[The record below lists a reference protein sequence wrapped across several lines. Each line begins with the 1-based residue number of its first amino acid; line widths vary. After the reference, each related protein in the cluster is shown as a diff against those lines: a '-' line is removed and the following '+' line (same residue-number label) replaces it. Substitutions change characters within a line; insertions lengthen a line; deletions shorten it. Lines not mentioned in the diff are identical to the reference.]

1 MRNGTGGVKSRE
13 TARLRQRARTT
24 DRLVAGVITGG
35 GATVLVATLLLV
47 LFLVIETLPLLR
59 SAQATAEP
67 VVPQGVPM
75 TATEDEYRERVTV
88 VGADAMLH
96 LVGRGGEV
104 ELVPLPGAE
113 APLQQALFSADGH
126 LLAVVDAGGALRTFS
141 WRQRVIWEGE
151 RRLLEPRL
159 RGTGAAALAAAGRV
173 LAVAGEGNVARVL
186 LGSGQGAMVVHLSE
200 NDVTITNLAT
210 PGPVLTGAL
219 TASGDQAWVA
229 TAAVLQWYPGLG
241 GAPAFQEPVATAP
254 LPSPPTAA
262 AVLLGDVTFL
272 LGSESGVVEAW
283 QALSA
288 QGGGWRLDRAGE
300 FRGAGRVLG
309 VAPTQRD
316 KSFLVHRQTTAEVVH
331 LTSRRTLVKLP
342 DFPENAVVARLSARL
357 DGAFAVAADGAVHRW
372 SLQLYHPEVSARTL
386 FLPVRYEGYERAD
399 VVWQSSGGSE
409 GFEAKLSLLPLIV
422 GTCKGALYALLFS
435 APLALAGAL
444 YVNQFAPRRLREVVK
459 PVIELM
465 AAVPSVVVGF
475 LAALFLAP
483 LVREHLLVS
492 LALLL
497 AAPTVA
503 AVAVV
508 LSLAPAHWQRRLA
521 GRWELPLVLGLLV
534 AAGAALLMLEPY
546 LHQAWF
552 GGDVVHWLYER
563 LGVTYDQRNAL
574 VVGFALGFA
583 VVPIIFTI
591 AEDALSNVPPS
602 LIAASMA
609 LGATPWEAARTVVIP
624 AASPGL
630 FAAVMLGL
638 GRAVGETMIV
648 LMATGNTP
656 LMSLSP
662 FNGMRTMAACIAVEL
677 PEAPYGGTL
686 YRVLILTALLLFCF
700 TFVINMIA
708 AAVAERLRQRF
719 GRLAA

>member
-1 MRNGTGGVKSRE
+1 M
-13 TARLRQRARTT
+13 
-24 DRLVAGVITGG
+24 AGVITGG
-35 GATVLVATLLLV
+35 GAAVLVATLLLV

-59 SAQATAEP
+59 SARATAEA
-67 VVPQGVPM
+67 VVPQGVPL
-75 TATEDEYRERVTV
+75 AASEDEYRERVAV
-88 VGADAMLH
+88 VGADAFLH
-96 LVGRGGEV
+96 LIGRAREA
-104 ELVPLPGAE
+104 ELIPLPGAD
-113 APLQQALFSADGH
+113 APLQQALFSADGR
-126 LLAVVDAGGALRTFS
+126 LLAVVDAGGALRVFS
-141 WRQRVIWEGE
+141 WRQRVRWEGE
-151 RRLLEPRL
+151 RRVLEPRL
-159 RGTGAAALAAAGRV
+159 RAMGSVALAEGGRV
-173 LAVAGEGNVARVL
+173 LAVAGEGSLARVL
-186 LGSGQGAMVVHLSE
+186 LGSGHGGMVAHFSESGAA
-200 NDVTITNLAT
+200 TTALAI
-210 PGPVLTGAL
+210 PGAAVTGAL
-219 TASGDQAWVA
+219 TASGGQAWVA
-229 TAAVLQWYPGLG
+229 TATSLEWYPALDRS
-241 GAPAFQEPVATAP
+241 PAQVEPAASAP
-254 LPSPPTAA
+254 LTSRPSAA
-262 AVLLGDVTFL
+262 AVLLGDVTLL

-283 QALSA
+283 QALSGQA
-288 QGGGWRLDRAGE
+288 GGWRLDRAGE
-300 FRGAGRVLG
+300 FRGVGRVLG

-316 KSFLVHRQTTAEVVH
+316 KSFIVHRQTAAEVVH
-331 LTSRRTLVKLP
+331 LTSRRTLVTLP
-342 DFPENAVVARLSARL
+342 DFPDNAALVRLSARL

-399 VVWQSSGGSE
+399 VVWQSSGGSA
-409 GFEAKLSLLPLIV
+409 GFEPKLSLLPLIV
-422 GTCKGALYALLFS
+422 GTFKGALYALLFS

-492 LALLL
+492 LAVLL

-508 LSLAPAHWQRRLA
+508 LSLAPARWQRRLA
-521 GRWELPLVLGLLV
+521 GSWELPLVLGLLI
-534 AAGAALLMLEPY
+534 AAGAVLLLCEPY

-563 LGVTYDQRNAL
+563 LGVTYDQRNAV

-602 LIAASMA
+602 LVAASMA

-656 LMSLSP
+656 LLSLSP
-662 FNGMRTMAACIAVEL
+662 FNGMRTMAASIAVEL

>member
-1 MRNGTGGVKSRE
+1 MRNRDTMRFRE
-13 TARLRQRARTT
+13 RARAI
-24 DRLVAGVITGG
+24 DRLMAGVITGG
-35 GATVLVATLLLV
+35 GAAVLIATLLLV
-47 LFLVIETLPLLR
+47 LFLVIETVPLLR
-59 SAQATAEP
+59 SARATADRA
-67 VVPQGVPM
+67 VPQGVPLA
-75 TATEDEYRERVTV
+75 ATEDEYRERVTV
-88 VGADAMLH
+88 VGADASLH
-96 LVGRGGEV
+96 LVGRAGEV
-104 ELVPLPGAE
+104 EVIPLPGAD
-113 APLQQALFSADGH
+113 APLEQALFSADGRV
-126 LLAVVDAGGALRTFS
+126 LAVIDAAGKLRVFG
-141 WRQRVIWEGE
+141 WRQRVTWVGDQ
-151 RRLLEPRL
+151 RVLEPRV
-159 RGTGAAALAAAGRV
+159 RDMASAAVGETDRL
-173 LAVAGEGNVARVL
+173 LAVAGEGSFARVL
-186 LGSGQGAMVVHLSE
+186 LGSGDGANVIHLSE
-200 NDVTITNLAT
+200 GDAAATALAM
-210 PGPVLTGAL
+210 PGPALTGAL
-219 TASGDQAWVA
+219 TASAGQAWVA
-229 TAAVLQWYPGLG
+229 TATSLEWYSSLEA
-241 GAPAFQEPVATAP
+241 APSHLEPAASVP
-254 LPSPPTAA
+254 LASRPSAA

-283 QALSA
+283 QALRAST
-288 QGGGWRLDRAGE
+288 GGWRLDRAGE
-300 FRGAGRVLG
+300 FRGTGQVVGL
-309 VAPTQRD
+309 APSQRE
-316 KSFLVHRQTTAEVVH
+316 KSFLVQRASAAEVLH
-331 LTSRRTLVKLP
+331 LTSRRTLVALP
-342 DFPENAVVARLSARL
+342 EFPAQAAAVRLSARL
-357 DGAFAVAADGAVHRW
+357 DGAFAVTADGAVHRW
-372 SLQLYHPEVSARTL
+372 SLQLHHPEASVRTL

-399 VVWQSSGGSE
+399 VVWQSSGGSS
-409 GFEAKLSLLPLIV
+409 GFEPKLSLLPLIL
-422 GTCKGALYALLFS
+422 GTFKGALYALLLS

-459 PVIELM
+459 PAIELM

-492 LALLL
+492 LGVLL
-497 AAPTVA
+497 AAPSVA
-503 AVAVV
+503 ALAV
-508 LSLAPAHWQRRLA
+508 LWSLAPARWQRRLT
-521 GRWELPLVLGLLV
+521 GPWELALVLGLL
-534 AAGAALLMLEPY
+534 AGAGAALLLVEPY

-563 LGVTYDQRNAL
+563 LGITYDQRNAV

-602 LIAASMA
+602 LVAASMA

-662 FNGMRTMAACIAVEL
+662 FNGMRTMAASIAVEL

-700 TFVINMIA
+700 TFAINMIA
-708 AAVAERLRQRF
+708 AAVSERLRKRF